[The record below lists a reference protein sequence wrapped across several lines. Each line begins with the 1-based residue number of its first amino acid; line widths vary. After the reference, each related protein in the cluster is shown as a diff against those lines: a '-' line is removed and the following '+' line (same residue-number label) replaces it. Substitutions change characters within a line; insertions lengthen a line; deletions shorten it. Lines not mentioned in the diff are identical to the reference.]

1 MSRGK
6 LIFNIAQLPT
16 GSYEISGSFF
26 GTASWAES
34 ASYALLATSA
44 SFASTASQSLLSINT
59 ASVNNATITF
69 TKGNATTFPIT
80 INNVVNATSASFAT
94 NSITATS
101 ASYAITASHALNGGG
116 GATIDT
122 SSFVTTSS
130 FNTFTSSI
138 QTQVNSL
145 TAATSSYILA
155 SQTSSMLNPYVLT
168 SSTASMTVLSSS
180 FAISASKSSTSSFAI
195 SSSYSVTSS
204 YASNTISS
212 SYAVTSSYV
221 LQAVSSSY
229 TTFAQT
235 ASYIT
240 TAQTASFITASNIFG
255 PYGSNSVISA
265 SYSNTSTSASYASNG
280 GVTQLLAGS
289 NITLSPTNGIGQV
302 TITSTG
308 GGPNFNTATGS
319 YGSFYD
325 TTTQTNPV
333 ASIPRSMS
341 FNTTDISN
349 GVSISGST
357 SPYNTYI
364 KTANA
369 GVYNIQ
375 FSAQFDRTNSGTDT
389 VYIWLRKNGIDIVET
404 NTSIVLTGTAAANPL
419 VAAWNWFTNS
429 AAGDYYQ
436 IMWASGDTHVRLL
449 ADNAPTYGPTLP
461 SIILTVNRV
470 DQFLSNT
477 GSFTGSFTGTLT
489 GTASYASQALSAS
502 YAETAS
508 YVPDYLPLTG
518 GTISGALHQ
527 SGTFYP
533 DQINWFS
540 SSIGYNTGSYIL
552 TTTANG
558 LTTYANYQDVAST
571 LTPYISTVSSSISAS
586 YASQALS
593 SSFASTASYI
603 QTAQTASYVLQ
614 AVSASYATTAL
625 SSSYAATSSFINPL
639 NQQVVVTGSLRGQV
653 SALTITGGA
662 ASVNLSTNNFFTLGL
677 VNGANTVITP
687 TNVNP
692 GQTVNIL
699 ITQGTLGTGTV
710 SFPGLVKQPSG
721 SLYTGSAVANA
732 VDIVTMV
739 AFDSNTVYVSS
750 VRNMI

>member
-1 MSRGK
+1 MSTIITKNSANSGSIPASLVQGELAINVTDGRLFYGSGSGNVVKEFTGSASGGTIDTGSFATTGSNTFTGDQIINGENLGLIVDASGLKRVGFMKYGGLEGSIARVANQNFRILRTTGSNINDGTDAITDFYIAGDGK
-6 LIFNIAQLPT
+6 VGIGTTSPAYTLDVSGSSNFTDGQTIVGNITFPSGSFISSTNISGNIYISTLNDGILHLNDDGGEGDVWMLNGQNKLRIEGDTIITGSIHQSGTFYPNQIDWFSSSIGYDT
-16 GSYEISGSFF
+16 GSYILTTTANGLTTYANYQDVASTLTPYISTVS
-26 GTASWAES
+26 SSIS
-34 ASYALLATSA
+34 ASYAL
-44 SFASTASQSLLSINT
+44 
-59 ASVNNATITF
+59 
-69 TKGNATTFPIT
+69 
-80 INNVVNATSASFAT
+80 
-94 NSITATS
+94 
-101 ASYAITASHALNGGG
+101 
-116 GATIDT
+116 
-122 SSFVTTSS
+122 
-130 FNTFTSSI
+130 
-138 QTQVNSL
+138 
-145 TAATSSYILA
+145 
-155 SQTSSMLNPYVLT
+155 
-168 SSTASMTVLSSS
+168 
-180 FAISASKSSTSSFAI
+180 
-195 SSSYSVTSS
+195 
-204 YASNTISS
+204 
-212 SYAVTSSYV
+212 
-221 LQAVSSSY
+221 
-229 TTFAQT
+229 
-235 ASYIT
+235 
-240 TAQTASFITASNIFG
+240 
-255 PYGSNSVISA
+255 
-265 SYSNTSTSASYASNG
+265 NG

-289 NITLSPTNGIGQV
+289 NITLSPTNGKGQV

-389 VYIWLRKNGIDIVET
+389 VYILLRKNGIDIVET
-404 NTSIVLTGTAAANPL
+404 NTSIVLTGTAAVNPL
-419 VAAWNWFTNS
+419 VAAWNWFVNS

-449 ADNAPTYGPTLP
+449 ANSTPTYGPTLP

-477 GSFTGSFTGTLT
+477 GSFSGSFTGTLT
-489 GTASYASQALSAS
+489 GTASYASQ
-502 YAETAS
+502 T
-508 YVPDYLPLTG
+508 
-518 GTISGALHQ
+518 
-527 SGTFYP
+527 
-533 DQINWFS
+533 
-540 SSIGYNTGSYIL
+540 
-552 TTTANG
+552 
-558 LTTYANYQDVAST
+558 
-571 LTPYISTVSSSISAS
+571 
-586 YASQALS
+586 
-593 SSFASTASYI
+593 
-603 QTAQTASYVLQ
+603 
-614 AVSASYATTAL
+614 L
-625 SSSYAATSSFINPL
+625 SSSYATTSSFINPL

-732 VDIVTMV
+732 VDIVTMI
-739 AFDSNTVYVSS
+739 AFDSTNVYVSS

>member
-1 MSRGK
+1 MSTIITKNSANSGSIPASLVQGELAINVTDGRLFYGSGSGNVVKEFTGSASGGTIDTGSFATTGSNTFTGDQIINGENLGLIVDASGLKRVGFMKYGGLEGSIARVANQNFRILRTTGSNINDGTDAITDFYIAGDGK
-6 LIFNIAQLPT
+6 VGIGTTSPAYTLDVSGSSNFTDGQTIVGNITFPSGSFISSTNISGNIYISTLNDGILHLNDDGGEGDVWMLNGQNKLRIEGDTIITGSIHQSGTFYPNQIDWFSSSIGYDT
-16 GSYEISGSFF
+16 GSYILTTTANGLTTYANYQDVASTLTPYISTVS
-26 GTASWAES
+26 SSIS
-34 ASYALLATSA
+34 ASYAL
-44 SFASTASQSLLSINT
+44 
-59 ASVNNATITF
+59 
-69 TKGNATTFPIT
+69 
-80 INNVVNATSASFAT
+80 
-94 NSITATS
+94 
-101 ASYAITASHALNGGG
+101 
-116 GATIDT
+116 
-122 SSFVTTSS
+122 
-130 FNTFTSSI
+130 
-138 QTQVNSL
+138 
-145 TAATSSYILA
+145 
-155 SQTSSMLNPYVLT
+155 
-168 SSTASMTVLSSS
+168 
-180 FAISASKSSTSSFAI
+180 
-195 SSSYSVTSS
+195 
-204 YASNTISS
+204 
-212 SYAVTSSYV
+212 
-221 LQAVSSSY
+221 
-229 TTFAQT
+229 
-235 ASYIT
+235 
-240 TAQTASFITASNIFG
+240 
-255 PYGSNSVISA
+255 
-265 SYSNTSTSASYASNG
+265 NG

-289 NITLSPTNGIGQV
+289 NITLSPTNGKGQV

-375 FSAQFDRTNSGTDT
+375 FSAQFDRTNSGTDI

-449 ADNAPTYGPTLP
+449 ADSTPTYGPTLP

-477 GSFTGSFTGTLT
+477 GSFTGSFTGALT
-489 GTASYASQALSAS
+489 GTASYASQTLSSS
-502 YAETAS
+502 YATTSSYVQTAQTAS
-508 YVPDYLPLTG
+508 YVLQAV
-518 GTISGALHQ
+518 SA
-527 SGTFYP
+527 SFATFA
-533 DQINWFS
+533 Q
-540 SSIGYNTGSYIL
+540 
-552 TTTANG
+552 TAN
-558 LTTYANYQDVAST
+558 
-571 LTPYISTVSSSISAS
+571 
-586 YASQALS
+586 
-593 SSFASTASYI
+593 TASYV

-732 VDIVTMV
+732 VDIVTMI
-739 AFDSNTVYVSS
+739 AFDSTNVYVSS